1 MALTRWKQPVDD
13 CFFDVLATDRKS
25 ICQFWYFHNRP
36 RRPTLSDLRIQ
47 HSPCAKS
54 LVKPKSIRVQPW
66 FNQTGFYGCQTRLTR
81 LYICVKSLVNQA
93 ISGKLSKPGI
103 ILKKTKQWLYR
114 GSWSFESTG
123 LTRPLTLSVVQ
134 VGFCVPWLI
143 VRKQLWSTIL
153 KMRFGGSVRVW
164 LSISFLP
171 RSPQPKARN
180 SYLF

>member
-1 MALTRWKQPVDD
+1 MTRWTSYNKTVPL
-13 CFFDVLATDRKS
+13 CFLPGENIQLTIA
-25 ICQFWYFHNRP
+25 FWRP
-36 RRPTLSDLRIQ
+36 GY
-47 HSPCAKS
+47 C
-54 LVKPKSIRVQPW
+54 LVKPKLTRVQPW
-66 FNQTGFYGCQTRLTR
+66 FNQTGFYGCETRVTR
-81 LYICVKSLVNQA
+81 LYEWVKSLVNQA

-153 KMRFGGSVRVW
+153 EMRFGGSVRVW

>member
-1 MALTRWKQPVDD
+1 MTRWTSYNKTVPL
-13 CFFDVLATDRKS
+13 CFLPGENIQLTIA
-25 ICQFWYFHNRP
+25 FWRP
-36 RRPTLSDLRIQ
+36 GY
-47 HSPCAKS
+47 C
-54 LVKPKSIRVQPW
+54 LVKPKLTRVQPW
-66 FNQTGFYGCQTRLTR
+66 FNQTGFYGCETGVTR
-81 LYICVKSLVNQA
+81 LYEWVKSLVNQA

-103 ILKKTKQWLYR
+103 ILKKKTEQWLYR
-114 GSWSFESTG
+114 GSWSFESTV

-153 KMRFGGSVRVW
+153 EMRFGGSVGRVW

-171 RSPQPKARN
+171 RSLQPKARN

>member
-1 MALTRWKQPVDD
+1 MTRWKSYNRTVPL
-13 CFFDVLATDRKS
+13 CFLPGENIQLKIA
-25 ICQFWYFHNRP
+25 FWRP
-36 RRPTLSDLRIQ
+36 GY
-47 HSPCAKS
+47 C
-54 LVKPKSIRVQPW
+54 LVKPKLTKQGTR
-66 FNQTGFYGCQTRLTR
+66 FYGCETRVTR
-81 LYICVKSLVNQA
+81 LYEWVKSLVNQA

-153 KMRFGGSVRVW
+153 EMRFGGSVRVW

>member
-1 MALTRWKQPVDD
+1 MTRWTSYNKTVPL
-13 CFFDVLATDRKS
+13 CFLPGENIQLTIA
-25 ICQFWYFHNRP
+25 FWRP
-36 RRPTLSDLRIQ
+36 GY
-47 HSPCAKS
+47 C
-54 LVKPKSIRVQPW
+54 LVKPKLTRVQPW
-66 FNQTGFYGCQTRLTR
+66 FNQTGFYGCETRVTR
-81 LYICVKSLVNQA
+81 LYEWVKSLVNQA

-103 ILKKTKQWLYR
+103 ILKKKKTEQWLYR
-114 GSWSFESTG
+114 GSRSFESTV

-153 KMRFGGSVRVW
+153 EMRFGGSVGRVW

-171 RSPQPKARN
+171 RSLQPKARN